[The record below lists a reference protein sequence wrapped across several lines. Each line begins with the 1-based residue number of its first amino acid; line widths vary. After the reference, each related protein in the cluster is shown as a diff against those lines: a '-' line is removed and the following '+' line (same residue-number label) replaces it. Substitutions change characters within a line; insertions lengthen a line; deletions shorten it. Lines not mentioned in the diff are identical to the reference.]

1 MYGQSFAEESESES
15 DDEDEVWDDIK
26 DLLDE
31 TLANEFAQSLY
42 QEWKDNHDDEDE
54 GLTIDDFYDAG
65 WETVAE
71 TYYYYC
77 WSPEFKK
84 DCVEYYNKNK

>member
-1 MYGQSFAEESESES
+1 MQIYPLGVSQCGT
-15 DDEDEVWDDIK
+15 
-26 DLLDE
+26 E
-31 TLANEFAQSLY
+31 TILMADSLKIR
-42 QEWKDNHDDEDE
+42 QTGNNKDE

>member
-1 MYGQSFAEESESES
+1 MA
-15 DDEDEVWDDIK
+15 D
-26 DLLDE
+26 
-31 TLANEFAQSLY
+31 SLKIR
-42 QEWKDNHDDEDE
+42 QTGNNKDE